1 MKLLRSR
8 PATWLFASENAEWL
22 VALRLGA
29 AIEVICYCLSLRF
42 DWLQFFAL
50 SATGPIK
57 RDIFEATLR
66 DAGGWVPTM
75 SWIVQVFGTCGITE
89 VAALNFAW
97 WALFVSGVLLL
108 VGLFSR
114 EAALLAWFIH
124 LCSVKSSGSL
134 AYGVDSLT
142 TMTLFFAAIAP
153 FPDFWSLD
161 WRRTRSRKSPNWQG
175 FMRRILQFQ
184 LCIIYLFGG
193 IAKSAGEGWWDGTAL
208 WRALIRP
215 PFNHLS
221 PDVLIHFRVFLPA
234 AGIAVCFLEVTYPVF
249 IWLRRTRR
257 IWLWSILAMHVGI
270 GLAMGLYS
278 FALAMITLNVAAFG
292 DRAMLPQWIL
302 RIYVRDFTRPLRTR
316 MRRSTSR

>member
-1 MKLLRSR
+1 MTLLRSR
-8 PATWLFASENAEWL
+8 PAKWLSACENTDWL
-22 VALRLGA
+22 IALRLGA
-29 AIEVICYCLSLRF
+29 AIEVICYCLSLRY

-50 SATGPIK
+50 SASGPIK
-57 RDIFEATLR
+57 RDIFEAILH
-66 DAGGWVPTM
+66 DAGGRVPTM

-97 WALFVSGVLLL
+97 WALISSGMLLL
-108 VGLFSR
+108 LGLFSR
-114 EAALLAWFIH
+114 EAAVLAWFIH

-142 TMTLFFAAIAP
+142 TMTLFFAAISP
-153 FPDFWSLD
+153 FPDCWSLD

-184 LCIIYLFGG
+184 VCIIYLFGG
-193 IAKSAGEGWWDGTAL
+193 LAKCAGEGWWDGTAL

-215 PFNHLS
+215 PFNQVS
-221 PDVLIHFRVFLPA
+221 PDVLIHFSVLLPA
-234 AGIAVCFLEVTYPVF
+234 AGIAVCILETTYPVC
-249 IWLRRTRR
+249 IWLRQTRR
-257 IWLWSILAMHVGI
+257 IWFWLILGMHVGI
-270 GLAMGLYS
+270 GAAMGLYS

-292 DRAMLPQWIL
+292 DRTMLPQWIL
-302 RIYVRDFTRPLRTR
+302 RMSVRDFPRPIRTR